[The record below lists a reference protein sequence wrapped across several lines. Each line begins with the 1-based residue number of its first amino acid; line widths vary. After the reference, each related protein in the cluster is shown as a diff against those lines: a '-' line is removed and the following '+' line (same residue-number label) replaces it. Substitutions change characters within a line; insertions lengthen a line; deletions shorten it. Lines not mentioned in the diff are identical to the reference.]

1 MLIEVTKEDIE
12 KGKPQNA
19 VACPIAIALERQTGH
34 KWSVGVRYC
43 TRLAAWTWNDLLL
56 PPAAVR
62 FVRAFDL
69 GCDVAPFA
77 FEVPAIGGSGRDMLL
92 VESE

>member
-1 MLIEVTKEDIE
+1 MLIEVTKEDID
-12 KGKPQNA
+12 KGKPMNSG
-19 VACPIAIALERQTGH
+19 ACPLANALERRTGH

-43 TRLAAWTWNDLLL
+43 TRLAVGTWNDLPL
-56 PPAAVR
+56 PPAAVQ